1 MIFYNAL
8 KSQTIMN
15 KAEPQEHTQLS
26 DLDSRSSRSMDD
38 FYSIK
43 ATASKQRLREGGKSG
58 DLSR

>member
-1 MIFYNAL
+1 
-8 KSQTIMN
+8 MN

-43 ATASKQRLREGGKSG
+43 ASASKQRLREGGKSG
-58 DLSR
+58 ELLSR